1 MSDNSSASYPGL
13 DAAAPAM
20 GAPAFGSAAPSA
32 APPPPP
38 PPADE
43 TVAPPVAE
51 ESLPAGR
58 TPCSNPN
65 CGNPTEH
72 PAELDWQ
79 QLVSAVPVTGQLY
92 RLRPKEAGMAFPTEA
107 DFRAAVA
114 AVRPERADAHSLEH
128 LRNAW
133 SENVTGRIADW
144 SEQIKSNLNEL
155 AEGWSGTDFEAF
167 EAACTQTRELVD
179 DLVDDIDATV
189 ANLQSTEEALYS
201 IQGGSSGEIPYP
213 APQFW
218 IDGDWHSWVSVHVR
232 PAWWHGD
239 CIEYTCQDAEH
250 VLALGGAEPE
260 LATEII
266 DYIDERIL
274 HYIDYYASPVNIER
288 DGLDPTK
295 GLTVV
300 EAKELAVA
308 DAMEHYGTLVDQS
321 WGAYDAR
328 QAESNEDIQQR
339 STDTDAEDRS
349 VRTVHSDKEYPPSAD
364 PAYMNLE
371 PPPMEQPSGS
381 AQPMAS
387 EDPSL
392 DPPVGETP
400 AEPVDPAAPD
410 DPAEDDGEE
419 PSGGLA
425 SGGASTGTAGG
436 FGGGGGFGAGVVP
449 ASATSGSGASMGG
462 ALGGAALGAAAGGAA
477 AATGSRGSTAMM
489 SGGGGAGAGRG
500 MNMDDKDREPD
511 VDLVEDENMWGFVNE
526 DDDPYA

>member
-1 MSDNSSASYPGL
+1 MSDHSTGSYPGL
-13 DAAAPAM
+13 DAAAPVM
-20 GAPAFGSAAPSA
+20 GAPAFGDVAGA
-32 APPPPP
+32 APPGDD
-38 PPADE
+38 A
-43 TVAPPVAE
+43 VVPPVAE
-51 ESLPAGR
+51 ETLPVGR
-58 TPCSNPN
+58 PACSNPD

-79 QLVSAVPVTGQLY
+79 QLVSAVPVEGQLY
-92 RLRPKEAGMAFPTEA
+92 RLRPKETGMAFPTEA

-114 AVRPERADAHSLEH
+114 AVRPERADAHSLER
-128 LRNAW
+128 LRGAW
-133 SENVTGRIADW
+133 TEQVSGKLADW
-144 SEQIKSNLNEL
+144 SEQIKSHLNDL
-155 AEGWSGTDFEAF
+155 AEGWSGADFEAF
-167 EAACTQTRELVD
+167 EAACAQTRELVD
-179 DLVDDIDATV
+179 DLIDDIDATV
-189 ANLQSTEEALYS
+189 AGLQSTEESLYA
-201 IQGGSSGEIPYP
+201 IQGGDSGEIPYP

-274 HYIDYYASPVNIER
+274 HYVDYYASPVNIER
-288 DGLDPTK
+288 DGLDPAK
-295 GLTVV
+295 GLTVE

-328 QAESNEDIQQR
+328 QAESHEDIQQR
-339 STDTDAEDRS
+339 SADTDAEDRS
-349 VRTVHSDKEYPPSAD
+349 VRTVRSDKEYPAAAD

-371 PPPMEQPSGS
+371 PPSMDQPTGT
-381 AQPMAS
+381 APPRAS

-392 DPPVGETP
+392 EPPTGG
-400 AEPVDPAAPD
+400 DPAPEEPID
-410 DPAEDDGEE
+410 PPAEDEDDAEA

-425 SGGASTGTAGG
+425 GGGGGAAAPG
-436 FGGGGGFGAGVVP
+436 FGGGSVTSPAAAAPNATAVP
-449 ASATSGSGASMGG
+449 ASTVGAT
-462 ALGGAALGAAAGGAA
+462 AAVAGAAAGGAA
-477 AATGSRGSTAMM
+477 AAAGPRGSTAMM
-489 SGGGGAGAGRG
+489 SGGAGGAGRG
-500 MNMDDKDREPD
+500 MPMDDKEREPD

>member
-1 MSDNSSASYPGL
+1 MSDNSIGSYEGL
-13 DAAAPAM
+13 DPAAPALS
-20 GAPAFGSAAPSA
+20 APAFGDVPVGGA

-38 PPADE
+38 PPGEAE
-43 TVAPPVAE
+43 TLLPVP
-51 ESLPAGR
+51 SGRPA
-58 TPCSNPN
+58 CSNPN

-79 QLVSAVPVTGQLY
+79 QLVSAVPVEGQLY

-114 AVRPERADAHSLEH
+114 AVRPERADAHSLER
-128 LRNAW
+128 LRGAW
-133 SENVTGRIADW
+133 TDQVSGRLADW
-144 SEQIKSNLNEL
+144 SERIRSNLNGL
-155 AEGWSGTDFEAF
+155 AEGWSGADFEAF
-167 EAACTQTRELVD
+167 EAACTQTRELVE
-179 DLVDDIDATV
+179 DLVDDVDATV
-189 ANLQSTEEALYS
+189 ANLQSTEEAMYS
-201 IQGGSSGEIPYP
+201 IQGGDSGEIPYP

-288 DGLDPTK
+288 DGLDPAK
-295 GLTVV
+295 GLTVE

-308 DAMEHYGTLVDQS
+308 DAMDHYGTLVDQS

-349 VRTVHSDKEYPPSAD
+349 VRTVHSDKEYPTSAD

-371 PPPMEQPSGS
+371 SPPMEQPAGT
-381 AQPMAS
+381 AQPMSS

-392 DPPVGETP
+392 DPPAGENPAPEPTP
-400 AEPVDPAAPD
+400 EEPAP
-410 DPAEDDGEE
+410 EDEDE

-425 SGGASTGTAGG
+425 SGGTVTGTGG
-436 FGGGGGFGAGVVP
+436 AFGGGGGGFGSAP
-449 ASATSGSGASMGG
+449 ATGTTGAAPSMGSGMGS
-462 ALGGAALGAAAGGAA
+462 AAVGAA
-477 AATGSRGSTAMM
+477 AAGAAAAAPASRASTTMM
-489 SGGGGAGAGRG
+489 GGGGGVGAGRG
-500 MNMDDKDREPD
+500 MNTDDKEREPD
-511 VDLVEDENMWGFVNE
+511 VDLVEDENMWGYVNE

>member
-1 MSDNSSASYPGL
+1 MSDYQGL
-13 DAAAPAM
+13 DPADPALS
-20 GAPAFGSAAPSA
+20 APAFGSPA
-32 APPPPP
+32 APPPPAGDVPIAPP
-38 PPADE
+38 PPAE
-43 TVAPPVAE
+43 VFVPVGR
-51 ESLPAGR
+51 PA
-58 TPCSNPN
+58 CSNAN
-65 CGNPTEH
+65 CANPTEH
-72 PAELDWQ
+72 PAEAGWQ
-79 QLVSAVPVTGQLY
+79 QLVSAVPVERQLF
-92 RLRPKEAGMAFPTEA
+92 RLRPKASGMAFPTEA
-107 DFRAAVA
+107 DFRTAVA
-114 AVRPERADAHSLEH
+114 AVRPEQADAHSIER

-133 SENVTGRIADW
+133 TEDVSGRLADW

-167 EAACTQTRELVD
+167 EATCAQTRELVD
-179 DLVDDIDATV
+179 DIIDDVDATV
-189 ANLQSTEEALYS
+189 ANLQATEEALYS
-201 IQGGSSGEIPYP
+201 IQGGTSGEIPYP

-218 IDGDWHSWVSVHVR
+218 IDGDWHSWVSVHIR

-250 VLALGGAEPE
+250 VLALSGAEPE

-288 DGLDPTK
+288 DGLDPAK

-308 DAMEHYGTLVDQS
+308 DAMEHYGTLVDSS

-328 QAESNEDIQQR
+328 QAETNEDIEQR
-339 STDTDAEDRS
+339 SADTDGEERS
-349 VRTVHSDKEYPPSAD
+349 VRTVRSDKEYPASAD
-364 PAYMNLE
+364 PAYMSLE
-371 PPPMEQPSGS
+371 SPAMEQPTGT

-392 DPPVGETP
+392 EPPVSENPEPDKP
-400 AEPVDPAAPD
+400 ADPAQ
-410 DPAEDDGEE
+410 EDDEDA

-425 SGGASTGTAGG
+425 SGGSGMGDTGIGG
-436 FGGGGGFGAGVVP
+436 SSFGAAP
-449 ASATSGSGASMGG
+449 ATTASASAPSMGSGM
-462 ALGGAALGAAAGGAA
+462 GAAATGAA
-477 AATGSRGSTAMM
+477 AAGAAAAQGSRGSTSMM
-489 SGGGGAGAGRG
+489 SGGGAGGGRG
-500 MNMDDKDREPD
+500 MGMDDKEREAD

>member
-1 MSDNSSASYPGL
+1 MSDNSIESYDGL
-13 DAAAPAM
+13 DPAAPAM
-20 GAPAFGSAAPSA
+20 GAPAFGDVPVGGA

-38 PPADE
+38 GEAETLLPPGR
-43 TVAPPVAE
+43 
-51 ESLPAGR
+51 PA
-58 TPCSNPN
+58 CSNPN

-79 QLVSAVPVTGQLY
+79 QLVSAVPVEGQLY

-114 AVRPERADAHSLEH
+114 AVRPERADAHSLER

-133 SENVTGRIADW
+133 TDQVSGRLADW
-144 SEQIKSNLNEL
+144 SERIKSNLNGL
-155 AEGWSGTDFEAF
+155 AEGWSGADFEAF
-167 EAACTQTRELVD
+167 ESACAQTRELVE
-179 DLVDDIDATV
+179 DLVDDVDATV
-189 ANLQSTEEALYS
+189 ANLQSTEESLYS
-201 IQGGSSGEIPYP
+201 IQGGDSGEIPYP

-288 DGLDPTK
+288 DGLDPAK
-295 GLTVV
+295 GLTVE

-308 DAMEHYGTLVDQS
+308 DAMDHYGTLVDQS

-339 STDTDAEDRS
+339 SADTGAEDRS
-349 VRTVHSDKEYPPSAD
+349 VRTVRSDKEYPPSAD

-371 PPPMEQPSGS
+371 PPPMEQPAGT

-392 DPPVGETP
+392 DPPAGGTP
-400 AEPVDPAAPD
+400 EPTPKEPAPD
-410 DPAEDDGEE
+410 DEEE
-419 PSGGLA
+419 PDGGLA
-425 SGGASTGTAGG
+425 SGGSGAGG
-436 FGGGGGFGAGVVP
+436 AFGGGGGGFGSAP
-449 ASATSGSGASMGG
+449 ATGATGAAPSMGSGMGS
-462 ALGGAALGAAAGGAA
+462 AAVGAA
-477 AATGSRGSTAMM
+477 AAGAAAAAPASRASTTMM
-489 SGGGGAGAGRG
+489 GGGGGAGAGRG
-500 MNMDDKDREPD
+500 MNTDDKEREPD

>member
-1 MSDNSSASYPGL
+1 MSDYQGL
-13 DAAAPAM
+13 DPAAPAM
-20 GAPAFGSAAPSA
+20 GAPAFGDVGGAAPPA
-32 APPPPP
+32 APPPP
-38 PPADE
+38 AGE
-43 TVAPPVAE
+43 VVPPVAE
-51 ESLPAGR
+51 EIPPIGRPA
-58 TPCSNPN
+58 CSNPN

-79 QLVSAVPVTGQLY
+79 QLVSAVPVAGQLY

-114 AVRPERADAHSLEH
+114 AVRPERADAHSLER
-128 LRNAW
+128 LRGAW
-133 SENVTGRIADW
+133 TEQVAGRLSDW
-144 SEQIKSNLNEL
+144 SERIRSNLNGL

-179 DLVDDIDATV
+179 DLIDDIDATV
-189 ANLQSTEEALYS
+189 SSLQSTEESLYS
-201 IQGGSSGEIPYP
+201 IQGGGSGEIPYP

-288 DGLDPTK
+288 DGLDPAK
-295 GLTVV
+295 GLTVI

-349 VRTVHSDKEYPPSAD
+349 VRTVRSDKEYPASAD
-364 PAYMNLE
+364 PAYMTLE
-371 PPPMEQPSGS
+371 PPPMEQPQGS

-392 DPPVGETP
+392 EPPVGEAP
-400 AEPVDPAAPD
+400 PEPVEPVEPTDPD
-410 DPAEDDGEE
+410 DDEDAA
-419 PSGGLA
+419 GGLA
-425 SGGASTGTAGG
+425 SATAGTGAGGG
-436 FGGGGGFGAGVVP
+436 FGGGGGFGAGAAP
-449 ASATSGSGASMGG
+449 ATATSGSGASMGG
-462 ALGGAALGAAAGGAA
+462 GIGGATLGAAAGGAA
-477 AATGSRGSTAMM
+477 AAAPGSRASTAMM
-489 SGGGGAGAGRG
+489 SGGAGPGAGRG
-500 MNMDDKDREPD
+500 MNNDDKEREPD

>member
-1 MSDNSSASYPGL
+1 MSDNSIESYQGL
-13 DAAAPAM
+13 DPAAPAM
-20 GAPAFGSAAPSA
+20 SAPAFGDVPVGGTAPA
-32 APPPPP
+32 APPPPGDTGIVP
-38 PPADE
+38 PPVDSAR
-43 TVAPPVAE
+43 
-51 ESLPAGR
+51 PA
-58 TPCSNPN
+58 CSNPN

-79 QLVSAVPVTGQLY
+79 QLVSAVPVEGQLY

-114 AVRPERADAHSLEH
+114 AVRPEHADAHSLER

-133 SENVTGRIADW
+133 TDSVAGRLSGW

-179 DLVDDIDATV
+179 ALLDDIDSTV
-189 ANLQSTEEALYS
+189 ANLQSTEEAIYS
-201 IQGGSSGEIPYP
+201 IQGGNSGEIPYP

-288 DGLDPTK
+288 DGLDPSK
-295 GLTVV
+295 GLTVE

-328 QAESNEDIQQR
+328 QAESNEDISQR

-349 VRTVHSDKEYPPSAD
+349 VRTVRSDKEYPAAAD

-371 PPPMEQPSGS
+371 PPPMDQPSGT

-392 DPPVGETP
+392 DPPAGEAPPETP
-400 AEPVDPAAPD
+400 PEQPVPD
-410 DPAEDDGEE
+410 DEED

-425 SGGASTGTAGG
+425 SGGPSTTAGAGGG
-436 FGGGGGFGAGVVP
+436 FGGGGYGSAP
-449 ASATSGSGASMGG
+449 STATSGSTPSMGGSLGG
-462 ALGGAALGAAAGGAA
+462 ALGATAGGAGAA
-477 AATGSRGSTAMM
+477 AAGPRSSTSMM
-489 SGGGGAGAGRG
+489 SGGGAGAGAGRG
-500 MNMDDKDREPD
+500 ANMDDKEREPD